1 MQNRTFYL
9 DVKKKKKEKEKSAF
23 EMVLLIPINFQN
35 SAGELQAVFISFK
48 SNCKPL
54 NGLCRTESE
63 VNRDFCIKRV
73 MTSFLN
79 TCNPAFFFL
88 LYNPVFSRFRCIL
101 GLYSGAGTNED
112 ERY

>member
-1 MQNRTFYL
+1 
-9 DVKKKKKEKEKSAF
+9 
-23 EMVLLIPINFQN
+23 MVLLIPINFQN

-79 TCNPAFFFL
+79 TCNPAFFFFCYITQFL
-88 LYNPVFSRFRCIL
+88 ADSDASWAFIL
-101 GLYSGAGTNED
+101 AQEPMKTNVTD
-112 ERY
+112 L